1 MLPECSSETVMY
13 GVEIVLRI
21 GAPDDIDDHWMPLES
36 LRLVLD
42 ILQMFQTG
50 TVGRMLCLSTCY
62 EE

>member
-1 MLPECSSETVMY
+1 MMY

-21 GAPDDIDDHWMPLES
+21 GAPDDIDDHWMLLES